1 MSKQE
6 VQKAIQILK
15 DHDFN
20 GAVNKA
26 ADAYIAVF
34 DPPQKHRVVYLDNWT
49 IDFDNEKISMSI
61 CSYWERSYWERGDVD
76 SETEDVAI
84 TVDELFDPDAAT
96 KRWQEEREYFLER
109 AKRIKEVEDTLHE
122 ARKAK
127 TGLSDLSGSQ
137 FIKTD
142 LTEAL
147 KNCNELIAKL
157 EEKLTNTRLGFA

>member
-6 VQKAIQILK
+6 IQKAIQILK

-20 GAVNKA
+20 GMVNKA

-34 DPPQKHRVVYLDNWT
+34 DPPQKQRVVYLDNWM

-61 CSYWERSYWERGDVD
+61 CSYWQRGDMD

-84 TVDELFDPDAAT
+84 TVDELFDLDAVT
-96 KRWQEEREYFLER
+96 KRWQEEKEYFIER
-109 AKRIKEVEDTLHE
+109 AKRIKEVEDALYK
-122 ARKAK
+122 ARKAR
-127 TGLSDLSGSQ
+127 TGLSDLCGSQ
-137 FIKTD
+137 FIQTD

-147 KNCNELIAKL
+147 KDCNELIAKL
-157 EEKLTNTRLGFA
+157 EEKRTNLELGFA